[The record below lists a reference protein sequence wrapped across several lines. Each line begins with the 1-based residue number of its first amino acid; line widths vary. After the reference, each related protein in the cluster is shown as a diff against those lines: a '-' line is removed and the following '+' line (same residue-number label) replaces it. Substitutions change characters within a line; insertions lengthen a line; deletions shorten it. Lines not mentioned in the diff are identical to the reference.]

1 MERGGTIPSLS
12 FRPMIMKNFLSPR
25 QTQSH
30 FAQQQDSNLYH
41 LITEGS
47 YQLNDTVLN
56 ICWCLQ

>member
-12 FRPMIMKNFLSPR
+12 FLQNYEKTFCHLGELSR
-25 QTQSH
+25 I